1 MPQVIFTP
9 AALRDLERLREFLE
23 PKNPEAAA
31 RAANAIFQGIQALK
45 EQPAIGRPVDDLPGE
60 FRDWLIEFGNSGYVT
75 RYHIDDEGVV
85 ILAIRHQKE
94 VGF

>member
-1 MPQVIFTP
+1 MPQVIFAS

-23 PKNPEAAA
+23 PKSPEVAA
-31 RAANAIFQGIQALK
+31 RAANAILLGIQALK

-60 FRDWLIEFGNSGYVT
+60 FRDWFIEFGDSGYVT
-75 RYHIDDEGVV
+75 RYHIDDGAVV